1 MFGNLGNLMK
11 QVQQA
16 QKKAAKVQDELA
28 ETTIESSAGG
38 GLVTCRV
45 NGVKE
50 LLDLTIDGAKLGLD
64 PDDTELLQD
73 SVLAAVQEALRAADE
88 KAKAA
93 MEEITGG
100 LPIPPGFGI

>member
-16 QKKAAKVQDELA
+16 QKKAAKIQDELA
-28 ETTIESSAGG
+28 ELTLEASAG

-50 LLDLTIDGAKLGLD
+50 ILDLTIDGAKLGLD
-64 PDDTELLQD
+64 PDDAELLQE

-88 KAKAA
+88 QAKAA

>member
-1 MFGNLGNLMK
+1 MTLE
-11 QVQQA
+11 A
-16 QKKAAKVQDELA
+16 
-28 ETTIESSAGG
+28 SAG

-50 LLDLTIDGAKLGLD
+50 ILDLTIDGAKLGLD
-64 PDDTELLQD
+64 PDDAELLQE
-73 SVLAAVQEALRAADE
+73 SVLAAVQGALRAADE
-88 KAKAA
+88 RAKAA